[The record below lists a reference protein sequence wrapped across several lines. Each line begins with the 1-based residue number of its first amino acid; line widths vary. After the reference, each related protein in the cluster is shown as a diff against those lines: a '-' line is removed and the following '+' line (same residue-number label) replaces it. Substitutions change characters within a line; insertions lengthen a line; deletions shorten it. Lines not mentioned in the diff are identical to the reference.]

1 MLSPDRSSSTRSA
14 TSRLLS
20 RRTLLLGGA
29 VSLMAGCAS
38 DIRPLSEEAK
48 AKVGSP
54 TPSASATASASSSPA
69 ASQSATATSSASAS
83 ASASANATSSSSSA
97 ARVPVS
103 EDALVEGWQKYPG
116 PLKLTGEYMGEY
128 QPATDSSPAKNV
140 PKPLKTVPHRED
152 PTFQGAYET
161 LRAYY
166 SAQITTLKDGRYADQ
181 AIELTYPADKS
192 AIDEV
197 KAVKELYE
205 QNGWYMDF
213 TCTISMRNTEPRTA
227 LKNGDGYVEIMMDA
241 KYSATAIHQ
250 PDGSERKIPAIT
262 QVAIPHVML
271 YTEGKWWRIGNDY
284 LNERLNGGKGS
295 SDSSDSS
302 SSGGSGSA
310 GSSGSSGR
318 GSTKV

>member
-1 MLSPDRSSSTRSA
+1 
-14 TSRLLS
+14 
-20 RRTLLLGGA
+20 
-29 VSLMAGCAS
+29 
-38 DIRPLSEEAK
+38 
-48 AKVGSP
+48 
-54 TPSASATASASSSPA
+54 
-69 ASQSATATSSASAS
+69 
-83 ASASANATSSSSSA
+83 
-97 ARVPVS
+97 
-103 EDALVEGWQKYPG
+103 
-116 PLKLTGEYMGEY
+116 MGEY

-140 PKPLKTVPHRED
+140 PKPLKTVPHREE

-166 SAQITTLKDGRYADQ
+166 SAQITALKDGRYADQ

-213 TCTISMRNTEPRTA
+213 TCSISMRNTEPRTA
-227 LKNGDGYVEIMMDA
+227 LKNGDGYVEIMIDA

-284 LNERLNGGKGS
+284 LNGGKGS
-295 SDSSDSS
+295 SDSS
-302 SSGGSGSA
+302 SSGAVSYTHLTLP
-310 GSSGSSGR
+310 
-318 GSTKV
+318 TKRIGEN

>member
-1 MLSPDRSSSTRSA
+1 MLSPTRSSSTRSVA
-14 TSRLLS
+14 SRLVS
-20 RRTLLLGGA
+20 RRALLLGGVA
-29 VSLMAGCAS
+29 TLMAGCAS

-48 AKVGSP
+48 AKIGSP
-54 TPSASATASASSSPA
+54 TPSASATASASSSPS
-69 ASQSATATSSASAS
+69 ASPSASATASAGAK
-83 ASASANATSSSSSA
+83 SSSSSA

-103 EDALVEGWQKYPG
+103 EDALVEGWKKYPG

-128 QPATDSSPAKNV
+128 QPATASSPAKNV
-140 PKPLKTVPHRED
+140 PKPLKTVPHREE

-181 AIELTYPADKS
+181 AIELTYPGDKR

-205 QNGWYMDF
+205 KNGWYMEF
-213 TCTISMRNTEPRTA
+213 TCSISMQNTEPRTA
-227 LKNGDGYVEIMMDA
+227 LKNGEGYVEIMMDSQ
-241 KYSATAIHQ
+241 YSSTAVHM
-250 PDGSERKIPAIT
+250 PDGTERKVPEIT
-262 QVAIPHVML
+262 QVSIPHVML
-271 YTEGKWWRIGNDY
+271 YTEGKWWRISNSY
-284 LNERLNGGKGS
+284 AEERLNDGKGS
-295 SDSSDSS
+295 SA
-302 SSGGSGSA
+302 SSGSAGSSSA

>member
-1 MLSPDRSSSTRSA
+1 MLSPSSSTRSTA
-14 TSRLLS
+14 SRLMS
-20 RRTLLLGGA
+20 RRALLLGGA
-29 VSLMAGCAS
+29 ATLMAGCAS

-48 AKVGSP
+48 AKIGSP
-54 TPSASATASASSSPA
+54 TPSASASASASSSP
-69 ASQSATATSSASAS
+69 SATATSSATAS
-83 ASASANATSSSSSA
+83 ASAKSSSSSA

-103 EDALVEGWQKYPG
+103 EDALVEGWEKYPG

-140 PKPLKTVPHRED
+140 PKPLKDVPHREE

-166 SAQITTLKDGRYADQ
+166 SAQIAALKDGRYADQ
-181 AIELTYPADKS
+181 AIELTYPADKN

-205 QNGWYMDF
+205 KNGWYMEF
-213 TCTISMRNTEPRTA
+213 TCSISMRNTEPDSA
-227 LKNGDGYVEIMMDA
+227 VKDGDGYVEILVDSQ
-241 KYSATAIHQ
+241 YSATAIHQ
-250 PDGSERKIPAIT
+250 PDGTERKVPAIT
-262 QVAIPHVML
+262 QVSVSHIML
-271 YTEGKWWRIGNDY
+271 YTEGKWWRISTGY
-284 LNERLNGGKGS
+284 LDERFAGGKGS
-295 SDSSDSS
+295 SGSSGSGSS

-310 GSSGSSGR
+310 GSSGSSSSGR

>member
-1 MLSPDRSSSTRSA
+1 MLSPTRSSSTRSVA
-14 TSRLLS
+14 SRLVS

-29 VSLMAGCAS
+29 VSLLAGCAS

-48 AKVGSP
+48 AKIGSP
-54 TPSASATASASSSPA
+54 APSASATASSSASSSP
-69 ASQSATATSSASAS
+69 SATAASSASAS
-83 ASASANATSSSSSA
+83 ASAKSSSSSA

-103 EDALVEGWQKYPG
+103 EDALVEGWKKYPG

-140 PKPLKTVPHRED
+140 PKPLKAVPHREE

-181 AIELTYPADKS
+181 TIELTYPGDKR

-205 QNGWYMDF
+205 KNGWYMEF
-213 TCTISMRNTEPRTA
+213 TCSIVMQNTEPRTA
-227 LKNGDGYVEIMMDA
+227 LKNGEGYVEIMMDSQ
-241 KYSATAIHQ
+241 YSSTAVHM
-250 PDGSERKIPAIT
+250 PDGTERKVPEIT
-262 QVAIPHVML
+262 QVSIPHVML
-271 YTEGKWWRIGNDY
+271 YTEGKWWRISNDY
-284 LNERLNGGKGS
+284 AEARLAGGNG
-295 SDSSDSS
+295 SSDSS
-302 SSGGSGSA
+302 SSGGSS
-310 GSSGSSGR
+310 SSGSSGR

>member
-1 MLSPDRSSSTRSA
+1 
-14 TSRLLS
+14 
-20 RRTLLLGGA
+20 
-29 VSLMAGCAS
+29 
-38 DIRPLSEEAK
+38 
-48 AKVGSP
+48 
-54 TPSASATASASSSPA
+54 
-69 ASQSATATSSASAS
+69 
-83 ASASANATSSSSSA
+83 
-97 ARVPVS
+97 
-103 EDALVEGWQKYPG
+103 
-116 PLKLTGEYMGEY
+116 MGEY

-140 PKPLKTVPHRED
+140 PKPLKTVPHREE

-166 SAQITTLKDGRYADQ
+166 SAQITALKDGRYADQ

-213 TCTISMRNTEPRTA
+213 TCSISMRNTEPRTA
-227 LKNGDGYVEIMMDA
+227 LKNGDGYVEIMIDA

-271 YTEGKWWRIGNDY
+271 YTEGKWWRISNDY

-295 SDSSDSS
+295 SDSS
-302 SSGGSGSA
+302 SSG

>member
-1 MLSPDRSSSTRSA
+1 MLSPTRSSSTHSA
-14 TSRLLS
+14 ASRLVS
-20 RRTLLLGGA
+20 RRALLLGGVA
-29 VSLMAGCAS
+29 TLMAGCAS

-48 AKVGSP
+48 AKIGSP
-54 TPSASATASASSSPA
+54 SPSASATASSSASGSASASPSASATASASAKSSP
-69 ASQSATATSSASAS
+69 
-83 ASASANATSSSSSA
+83 SSA

-103 EDALVEGWQKYPG
+103 KDALVEGWEKYPG

-140 PKPLKTVPHRED
+140 PKPLKTVPHREE

-166 SAQITTLKDGRYADQ
+166 SAQITALKDGRYADQ

-205 QNGWYMDF
+205 QNGWYMEF
-213 TCTISMRNTEPRTA
+213 TCSIVMQNTEPRTA
-227 LKNGDGYVEIMMDA
+227 LKNGDGYVEIMVDA

-250 PDGSERKIPAIT
+250 PDGTERKIPAIT

-271 YTEGKWWRIGNDY
+271 YTEGKWWRISNDY

-295 SDSSDSS
+295 SDSS
-302 SSGGSGSA
+302 SSG

>member
-1 MLSPDRSSSTRSA
+1 MLSPSSSPRPSTFRP
-14 TSRLLS
+14 LS
-20 RRTLLLGGA
+20 RRALLLGGA
-29 VSLMAGCAS
+29 AALLTGCAS

-54 TPSASATASASSSPA
+54 SASATASASSSP
-69 ASQSATATSSASAS
+69 SATATSSAT
-83 ASASANATSSSSSA
+83 ASANAKSSSSSA

-103 EDALVEGWQKYPG
+103 EDALVEGWKKYPG

-128 QPATDSSPAKNV
+128 QPATASSPAKNV

-166 SAQITTLKDGRYADQ
+166 SAQITALKDGRYADQ
-181 AIELTYPADKS
+181 AIELTYHADKR

-205 QNGWYMDF
+205 KNGWYMEF
-213 TCTISMRNTEPRTA
+213 TCSIVMQNTEPRTA
-227 LKNGDGYVEIMMDA
+227 LKNGEGYVEIMMDSQ
-241 KYSATAIHQ
+241 YSSTAVHM
-250 PDGSERKIPAIT
+250 PDGTERKVPEIT

-271 YTEGKWWRIGNDY
+271 YTEGKWWRISNDY
-284 LNERLNGGKGS
+284 AEARLAGGNGS
-295 SDSSDSS
+295 SDSSGSS
-302 SSGGSGSA
+302 SSA

>member
-1 MLSPDRSSSTRSA
+1 MLSPSSSTRSA
-14 TSRLLS
+14 VSRLMS
-20 RRTLLLGGA
+20 RRTLLLGGVA
-29 VSLMAGCAS
+29 TLMAGCAS

-48 AKVGSP
+48 AKIGSH
-54 TPSASATASASSSPA
+54 TSSASATASSSASTSASPSASATASASA
-69 ASQSATATSSASAS
+69 K
-83 ASASANATSSSSSA
+83 SSSSGA

-103 EDALVEGWQKYPG
+103 KDALVEGWEKYPG

-140 PKPLKTVPHRED
+140 PKPLKTVPHREE

-166 SAQITTLKDGRYADQ
+166 SAQITALKDGRYADQ

-213 TCTISMRNTEPRTA
+213 TCSISMRNTEPRTA
-227 LKNGDGYVEIMMDA
+227 LKNGDGYVEIMIDA

-284 LNERLNGGKGS
+284 LNGGKGS

>member
-14 TSRLLS
+14 ASRLVS
-20 RRTLLLGGA
+20 RRALLLGGVA
-29 VSLMAGCAS
+29 TLMAGCAS

-48 AKVGSP
+48 AKIGSP
-54 TPSASATASASSSPA
+54 TPSASATASSSASTSASPSA
-69 ASQSATATSSASAS
+69 SATASAS
-83 ASASANATSSSSSA
+83 AKSSSSGA

-103 EDALVEGWQKYPG
+103 EDALVEGWKKYPG

-128 QPATDSSPAKNV
+128 QPATASSPAKNV
-140 PKPLKTVPHRED
+140 PKPLKAVPHREE

-181 AIELTYPADKS
+181 TIELTYHADKR

-205 QNGWYMDF
+205 KNGWYMEF
-213 TCTISMRNTEPRTA
+213 TCSISMRNTEPDSA
-227 LKNGDGYVEIMMDA
+227 VKDGDGYVEILVDSQ
-241 KYSATAIHQ
+241 YSATAIHQ
-250 PDGSERKIPAIT
+250 PDGTERKVPAIT
-262 QVAIPHVML
+262 QVSVSHIML
-271 YTEGKWWRIGNDY
+271 YTEGKWWRISTGY
-284 LNERLNGGKGS
+284 LDERFAGGKGS
-295 SDSSDSS
+295 SGSSGSGSS

-310 GSSGSSGR
+310 GSSGSSSSGR

>member
-54 TPSASATASASSSPA
+54 AP
-69 ASQSATATSSASAS
+69 SASAS
-83 ASASANATSSSSSA
+83 ASASAHATSSSSSA

-128 QPATDSSPAKNV
+128 QPATASSPAKNV
-140 PKPLKTVPHRED
+140 PKPLKSVPHREE

-166 SAQITTLKDGRYADQ
+166 SAQIAALKDGRYADQ

-205 QNGWYMDF
+205 KNGWYMEF
-213 TCTISMRNTEPRTA
+213 TCSISMRNTEPDSA
-227 LKNGDGYVEIMMDA
+227 VKDGDGYVEILVDSQ
-241 KYSATAIHQ
+241 YSATAIHQ
-250 PDGSERKIPAIT
+250 PDGTERKVPAIT
-262 QVAIPHVML
+262 QVSVSHIML

-295 SDSSDSS
+295 SASSG
-302 SSGGSGSA
+302 SGGSSSA
-310 GSSGSSGR
+310 GSSGSSSSGR

>member
-1 MLSPDRSSSTRSA
+1 MLSSARSSSTRSA
-14 TSRLLS
+14 TSRLLT

-48 AKVGSP
+48 AKVVGSP
-54 TPSASATASASSSPA
+54 SPSASATASPSAS
-69 ASQSATATSSASAS
+69 SSASATAISS

-103 EDALVEGWQKYPG
+103 EDALIEGWRKYPG

-128 QPATDSSPAKNV
+128 QPATASSPAKNV
-140 PKPLKTVPHRED
+140 PKPLKTVPHREE

-166 SAQITTLKDGRYADQ
+166 SAQIATLKDGRYADQ
-181 AIELTYPADKS
+181 TIELTYPADKS

-205 QNGWYMDF
+205 KNGWYMDF
-213 TCTISMRNTEPRTA
+213 TCSIVMQNTEPRTA

-241 KYSATAIHQ
+241 EYSATAIHM
-250 PDGSERKIPAIT
+250 PDGTERKVPAIT
-262 QVAIPHVML
+262 QVSVPHVML
-271 YTEGKWWRIGNDY
+271 YTEGKWWRISNDY
-284 LNERLNGGKGS
+284 LNERLNGGK
-295 SDSSDSS
+295 DSSGSS
-302 SSGGSGSA
+302 SSGGSSSA
-310 GSSGSSGR
+310 GSSGSSSSGR

>member
-54 TPSASATASASSSPA
+54 APSASASPSASSSA
-69 ASQSATATSSASAS
+69 SATATSSASAS

-250 PDGSERKIPAIT
+250 PDGTERKIPAIT

>member
-14 TSRLLS
+14 TSRLMS
-20 RRTLLLGGA
+20 RRALLLGGA

-48 AKVGSP
+48 AKIGSP
-54 TPSASATASASSSPA
+54 TPSASASASASSSP
-69 ASQSATATSSASAS
+69 SATATSSATAS
-83 ASASANATSSSSSA
+83 ASAKSSSSSA

-103 EDALVEGWQKYPG
+103 EDALVEGWEKYPG

-140 PKPLKTVPHRED
+140 PKPLKTVPHREE

-166 SAQITTLKDGRYADQ
+166 SAQITALKDGRYADQ

-213 TCTISMRNTEPRTA
+213 TCSISMRNTEPRTA
-227 LKNGDGYVEIMMDA
+227 LKNGDGYVEIMIDA

-284 LNERLNGGKGS
+284 LNGGKGS

>member
-1 MLSPDRSSSTRSA
+1 MLSPSSSTRSA
-14 TSRLLS
+14 VSRLMS

-54 TPSASATASASSSPA
+54 APSASASPSASSSA
-69 ASQSATATSSASAS
+69 SATATSSASAS
-83 ASASANATSSSSSA
+83 ASASAHATSSSSSA

-227 LKNGDGYVEIMMDA
+227 LKNGDGYVEIMVDA

>member
-1 MLSPDRSSSTRSA
+1 MLSPSSSTRSA
-14 TSRLLS
+14 ASRLVS

-54 TPSASATASASSSPA
+54 SPSASATTSASSSPSASQSASATASASA
-69 ASQSATATSSASAS
+69 K
-83 ASASANATSSSSSA
+83 SSSSSA
-97 ARVPVS
+97 ARIPVS
-103 EDALVEGWQKYPG
+103 KDALVEGWEKYPG
-116 PLKLTGEYMGEY
+116 PLKLTSEYMGEY

-140 PKPLKTVPHRED
+140 PKPLKTVPHREE

-166 SAQITTLKDGRYADQ
+166 SAQIATLKDGRYADQ
-181 AIELTYPADKS
+181 TIELTYPADKS

-205 QNGWYMDF
+205 KNGWYMDF
-213 TCTISMRNTEPRTA
+213 TCSIVMQNTEPRTA

-241 KYSATAIHQ
+241 EYSATAIHM
-250 PDGSERKIPAIT
+250 PDGTERKVPAIT
-262 QVAIPHVML
+262 QVSVPHVML
-271 YTEGKWWRIGNDY
+271 YTEGKWWRISNDY

-295 SDSSDSS
+295 SGSSGSGSS
-302 SSGGSGSA
+302 GSGGSGSA
-310 GSSGSSGR
+310 GSGGSSSSGR

>member
-1 MLSPDRSSSTRSA
+1 MLSPSSSTRSA
-14 TSRLLS
+14 VSRLMS
-20 RRTLLLGGA
+20 RRTLLLGGVA
-29 VSLMAGCAS
+29 TLMAGCAS

-48 AKVGSP
+48 AKIGSH
-54 TPSASATASASSSPA
+54 TSSASATASSSASTSASPSASATASASA
-69 ASQSATATSSASAS
+69 K
-83 ASASANATSSSSSA
+83 SSSSGA

-103 EDALVEGWQKYPG
+103 KDALVEGWEKYPG

-128 QPATDSSPAKNV
+128 QPATDSYPAKNV
-140 PKPLKTVPHRED
+140 PKPLKTVPHREE

-166 SAQITTLKDGRYADQ
+166 SAQITALKDGRYADQ

-213 TCTISMRNTEPRTA
+213 TCSISMRNTEPRTA
-227 LKNGDGYVEIMMDA
+227 LKNGDGYVEIMIDA

-284 LNERLNGGKGS
+284 LNGGKGS

>member
-1 MLSPDRSSSTRSA
+1 MLSPSSSARSA
-14 TSRLLS
+14 ASRLMS
-20 RRTLLLGGA
+20 RRALLLGGA
-29 VSLMAGCAS
+29 ATLMAGCAS

-54 TPSASATASASSSPA
+54 TPSASATASASSSPP
-69 ASQSATATSSASAS
+69 ASPSASATASAS
-83 ASASANATSSSSSA
+83 AKSSA

-128 QPATDSSPAKNV
+128 QPATASSPAKNV
-140 PKPLKTVPHRED
+140 PKPLKSVPHREE

-166 SAQITTLKDGRYADQ
+166 SAQIAALKDGRYADQ

-205 QNGWYMDF
+205 KNGWYMEF
-213 TCTISMRNTEPRTA
+213 TCSISMRNTEPDSA
-227 LKNGDGYVEIMMDA
+227 VKDGDGYVEILVDSQ
-241 KYSATAIHQ
+241 YSATAIHQ
-250 PDGSERKIPAIT
+250 PDGTERKIPAIT

-295 SDSSDSS
+295 SGSS
-302 SSGGSGSA
+302 SSGSSGSGSSGSA
-310 GSSGSSGR
+310 GSSGSSSSGR

>member
-1 MLSPDRSSSTRSA
+1 MLSPSSSTRSA
-14 TSRLLS
+14 ASRLMS
-20 RRTLLLGGA
+20 RRALLLGGA

-83 ASASANATSSSSSA
+83 ASAKSSSSSA

-103 EDALVEGWQKYPG
+103 KDALVEGWEKYPG

-140 PKPLKTVPHRED
+140 PKPLKTVPHREE

-166 SAQITTLKDGRYADQ
+166 SAQITALKDGHYADQ
-181 AIELTYPADKS
+181 AIELTYPADKG

-213 TCTISMRNTEPRTA
+213 TCSISMRNTEPRTA

-250 PDGSERKIPAIT
+250 PDGTERKIPAIT

-295 SDSSDSS
+295 SASSG
-302 SSGGSGSA
+302 SGGSSSA
-310 GSSGSSGR
+310 GSSGSSSSGR

>member
-1 MLSPDRSSSTRSA
+1 MFSPSSSTRSVA
-14 TSRLLS
+14 SRLVS

-29 VSLMAGCAS
+29 VSLLAGCAS

-48 AKVGSP
+48 AKIGSP
-54 TPSASATASASSSPA
+54 ISSASTSASPSASSSP
-69 ASQSATATSSASAS
+69 SATAASSASAS
-83 ASASANATSSSSSA
+83 ASAKSSSSSA

-103 EDALVEGWQKYPG
+103 EDALVEGWKKYPG

-128 QPATDSSPAKNV
+128 QPATASSPAKNV
-140 PKPLKTVPHRED
+140 PKPLKTVPHREE

-166 SAQITTLKDGRYADQ
+166 SAQIATLKDGRYADQ
-181 AIELTYPADKS
+181 TIDLTYPADKR
-192 AIDEV
+192 AIDEI
-197 KAVKELYE
+197 KAIKELYE
-205 QNGWYMDF
+205 KNGWYMEF
-213 TCTISMRNTEPRTA
+213 TCSIVMQNAEPDSA
-227 LKNGDGYVEIMMDA
+227 LKNGDGYVEIVMDA
-241 KYSATAIHQ
+241 EYSATAIHQ
-250 PDGSERKIPAIT
+250 PDGTERKVPAIT
-262 QVAIPHVML
+262 QVSVSHVML

-295 SDSSDSS
+295 SGSS
-302 SSGGSGSA
+302 SSG

>member
-1 MLSPDRSSSTRSA
+1 MLSPSSSTRSA
-14 TSRLLS
+14 ASRLVS
-20 RRTLLLGGA
+20 RRALLLGGVA
-29 VSLMAGCAS
+29 TLMAGCAS

-48 AKVGSP
+48 AKIGSP
-54 TPSASATASASSSPA
+54 APSASATASSSASSSASASPSASATASASA
-69 ASQSATATSSASAS
+69 K
-83 ASASANATSSSSSA
+83 SSSSSA

-103 EDALVEGWQKYPG
+103 EDALVEGWEKYPG

-128 QPATDSSPAKNV
+128 QPATASSPAKNV
-140 PKPLKTVPHRED
+140 PKPLKTVPHREE

-166 SAQITTLKDGRYADQ
+166 SAQITALKDGRYADQ

-205 QNGWYMDF
+205 QNGWYMEF
-213 TCTISMRNTEPRTA
+213 TCSIVMQNTEPRTA
-227 LKNGDGYVEIMMDA
+227 LKNGDGYVEIMVDA

-250 PDGSERKIPAIT
+250 PDGTERKIPAIT

-295 SDSSDSS
+295 SG
-302 SSGGSGSA
+302 SGGSSSA

>member
-14 TSRLLS
+14 VSRLMS
-20 RRTLLLGGA
+20 RRTLLLGGVA
-29 VSLMAGCAS
+29 TLMAGCAS

-48 AKVGSP
+48 AKIGSP
-54 TPSASATASASSSPA
+54 TSSASATASSSASTSASPSASATASASA
-69 ASQSATATSSASAS
+69 K
-83 ASASANATSSSSSA
+83 SSSSGA

-103 EDALVEGWQKYPG
+103 KDALVEGWEKYPG

-140 PKPLKTVPHRED
+140 PKPLKTVPHREE

-181 AIELTYPADKS
+181 TIELTYPADKR

-205 QNGWYMDF
+205 KNGWYMEF
-213 TCTISMRNTEPRTA
+213 TCSIVMQNTEPRTA
-227 LKNGDGYVEIMMDA
+227 LKNGEGYVEIMMDA

-250 PDGSERKIPAIT
+250 PDGTERKIPAIT

-271 YTEGKWWRIGNDY
+271 YTEGKWWRISNGY
-284 LNERLNGGKGS
+284 AEERLNDGK
-295 SDSSDSS
+295 DSSAS
-302 SSGGSGSA
+302 SGSA
-310 GSSGSSGR
+310 GSAGSSSAGSSGSSSSGR

>member
-1 MLSPDRSSSTRSA
+1 MLSPSSSTRSA
-14 TSRLLS
+14 TSRLMS
-20 RRTLLLGGA
+20 RRALLLGGA

-48 AKVGSP
+48 AKIGSP
-54 TPSASATASASSSPA
+54 TSSASATASSSASTSASPSASATASASA
-69 ASQSATATSSASAS
+69 K
-83 ASASANATSSSSSA
+83 SSSSGA

-103 EDALVEGWQKYPG
+103 KDALVEGWEKYPG

-140 PKPLKTVPHRED
+140 PKPLKTVPHREE

-166 SAQITTLKDGRYADQ
+166 SAQITALKDGRYADQ

-213 TCTISMRNTEPRTA
+213 TCSISMRNTEPRTA
-227 LKNGDGYVEIMMDA
+227 LKNGDGYVEIMIDA

-284 LNERLNGGKGS
+284 LNGGKGS

-302 SSGGSGSA
+302 GSGGSSSA
-310 GSSGSSGR
+310 GSSGSSSSGR

>member
-1 MLSPDRSSSTRSA
+1 
-14 TSRLLS
+14 
-20 RRTLLLGGA
+20 
-29 VSLMAGCAS
+29 MAGCAS

-48 AKVGSP
+48 AKVGSR
-54 TPSASATASASSSPA
+54 TPSASATASPSASGSA
-69 ASQSATATSSASAS
+69 SATATSSASA
-83 ASASANATSSSSSA
+83 TSTSNA

-103 EDALVEGWQKYPG
+103 EDALVEGWRKYPG

-140 PKPLKTVPHRED
+140 PKPLKTVPHREE

-166 SAQITTLKDGRYADQ
+166 SAQIATLKDGRYADQ
-181 AIELTYPADKS
+181 TIELTYPADKS
-192 AIDEV
+192 AIDGV

-205 QNGWYMDF
+205 KNGWYMDF
-213 TCTISMRNTEPRTA
+213 TCSIVMQNTEPGTA

-241 KYSATAIHQ
+241 EYSATAIHM
-250 PDGSERKIPAIT
+250 PDGTERKVPAIT
-262 QVAIPHVML
+262 QVSVPHVML
-271 YTEGKWWRIGNDY
+271 YTEGKWWRISNDY

-295 SDSSDSS
+295 SGSS
-302 SSGGSGSA
+302 SSGGSSSA
-310 GSSGSSGR
+310 GSSGSSGSSSSGR

>member
-1 MLSPDRSSSTRSA
+1 MLSPSSSTRSA

-54 TPSASATASASSSPA
+54 APSASASPSASSSA
-69 ASQSATATSSASAS
+69 SATATSSASAS

>member
-1 MLSPDRSSSTRSA
+1 MLSSDRSSSTRSA
-14 TSRLLS
+14 TSRLVS

-54 TPSASATASASSSPA
+54 TPSASASPSASSSA
-69 ASQSATATSSASAS
+69 SATATSSASAS
-83 ASASANATSSSSSA
+83 ASASAHATSSSSSA

-128 QPATDSSPAKNV
+128 QPATASSPAKNV
-140 PKPLKTVPHRED
+140 PKPLKSVPHREE
-152 PTFQGAYET
+152 PTFQGAYD
-161 LRAYY
+161 
-166 SAQITTLKDGRYADQ
+166 SAQIAALKDGRYADQ

-205 QNGWYMDF
+205 KNGWYMEF
-213 TCTISMRNTEPRTA
+213 TCSISMRNTEPDSA
-227 LKNGDGYVEIMMDA
+227 VKDGDGYVEILVDSQ
-241 KYSATAIHQ
+241 YSATAIHQ
-250 PDGSERKIPAIT
+250 PDGTERKVPAIT
-262 QVAIPHVML
+262 QVSVSHIML
-271 YTEGKWWRIGNDY
+271 YTEGKWWRISTGY
-284 LNERLNGGKGS
+284 LDERFAGGKGS
-295 SDSSDSS
+295 SGS
-302 SSGGSGSA
+302 SGSA
-310 GSSGSSGR
+310 GSSGSSSSGR

>member
-14 TSRLLS
+14 TSRLMS
-20 RRTLLLGGA
+20 RRALLLGGA

-54 TPSASATASASSSPA
+54 TPSASASASASSSP
-69 ASQSATATSSASAS
+69 SATATSSASAS
-83 ASASANATSSSSSA
+83 ASAKSSSSSA

-103 EDALVEGWQKYPG
+103 KDALVEGWEKYPG

-140 PKPLKTVPHRED
+140 PKPLKTVPHREE

-166 SAQITTLKDGRYADQ
+166 SAQITALKDGRYADQ

-213 TCTISMRNTEPRTA
+213 TCSISMRNTEPRTA

-250 PDGSERKIPAIT
+250 PDGTERKIPAIT

-284 LNERLNGGKGS
+284 LNGGKGS

>member
-1 MLSPDRSSSTRSA
+1 MLSPDRSSSARSV
-14 TSRLLS
+14 TSRLVS

-54 TPSASATASASSSPA
+54 APSATASPSASSSASAT
-69 ASQSATATSSASAS
+69 TTSSASAS
-83 ASASANATSSSSSA
+83 ASASAHATSNSSSA

-103 EDALVEGWQKYPG
+103 EDALVEGWEKYPG

-140 PKPLKTVPHRED
+140 PKPLKTVPHREE

-166 SAQITTLKDGRYADQ
+166 SAQITALKDGHYADQ

-213 TCTISMRNTEPRTA
+213 TCSIVMQNAEPRTA
-227 LKNGDGYVEIMMDA
+227 LKNGEGYVEIMMDSQ
-241 KYSATAIHQ
+241 YSSTAVHM
-250 PDGSERKIPAIT
+250 PDGTERKVPEIT
-262 QVAIPHVML
+262 QVSIPHVML
-271 YTEGKWWRIGNDY
+271 YTEGKWWRISNDY
-284 LNERLNGGKGS
+284 AEARLAGGNG
-295 SDSSDSS
+295 SSDSS
-302 SSGGSGSA
+302 SSGGSS
-310 GSSGSSGR
+310 SSGSSGR

>member
-14 TSRLLS
+14 TSRLMS
-20 RRTLLLGGA
+20 RRALLLGGA

-48 AKVGSP
+48 AKIGSP
-54 TPSASATASASSSPA
+54 TSSASASASASSSP
-69 ASQSATATSSASAS
+69 SATATSSASAS
-83 ASASANATSSSSSA
+83 ASAKSSSSSA

-103 EDALVEGWQKYPG
+103 KDALVEGWEKYPG

-140 PKPLKTVPHRED
+140 PKPLKTVPHREE

-166 SAQITTLKDGRYADQ
+166 SAQITALKDGRYADQ

-213 TCTISMRNTEPRTA
+213 TCSISMRNTEPRTA
-227 LKNGDGYVEIMMDA
+227 LKNGDGYVEIMIDA

-284 LNERLNGGKGS
+284 LNGGKGS

>member
-1 MLSPDRSSSTRSA
+1 MLSPTRSSSTRSA
-14 TSRLLS
+14 ASRLVS

-29 VSLMAGCAS
+29 VSLLAGCAS

-54 TPSASATASASSSPA
+54 SPSASATASSSASSSASASPSASATASASA
-69 ASQSATATSSASAS
+69 K
-83 ASASANATSSSSSA
+83 SSSSSA

-103 EDALVEGWQKYPG
+103 EDALVEGWKKYPG

-128 QPATDSSPAKNV
+128 QPATASSPAKNV
-140 PKPLKTVPHRED
+140 PKPLKAVPHREE

-181 AIELTYPADKS
+181 TIELTYPGDKR

-205 QNGWYMDF
+205 KNGWYMDF
-213 TCTISMRNTEPRTA
+213 TCSIVMQNTEPRTA
-227 LKNGDGYVEIMMDA
+227 LKNGEGYVEIMMDSQ
-241 KYSATAIHQ
+241 YSSTAVHM
-250 PDGSERKIPAIT
+250 PDGTERKVPEIT
-262 QVAIPHVML
+262 QVSIPHVML
-271 YTEGKWWRIGNDY
+271 YSEGKWWRISNSY
-284 LNERLNGGKGS
+284 AEERLNDGKDSSGSAGS
-295 SDSSDSS
+295 S
-302 SSGGSGSA
+302 SA

>member
-1 MLSPDRSSSTRSA
+1 MLSPSSSTRSA
-14 TSRLLS
+14 VSRLVS

-29 VSLMAGCAS
+29 VSLLAGCAS

-48 AKVGSP
+48 AKIGSP
-54 TPSASATASASSSPA
+54 TSSASATASSSASGSASASPSASATASASA
-69 ASQSATATSSASAS
+69 K
-83 ASASANATSSSSSA
+83 SSSSGA

-103 EDALVEGWQKYPG
+103 KDALVEGWEKYPG

-140 PKPLKTVPHRED
+140 PKPLKTVPHREE

-166 SAQITTLKDGRYADQ
+166 SAQITALKDGRYADQ
-181 AIELTYPADKS
+181 AIELTYHADKR

-205 QNGWYMDF
+205 KNGWYMEF
-213 TCTISMRNTEPRTA
+213 TCSISMQNTEPRTA
-227 LKNGDGYVEIMMDA
+227 LKNGEGYVEIMMDSQ
-241 KYSATAIHQ
+241 YSSTAVHM
-250 PDGSERKIPAIT
+250 PDGTERKVPEIT
-262 QVAIPHVML
+262 QVSIPHVML
-271 YTEGKWWRIGNDY
+271 YTEGKWWRISNSYAEARLAGGN
-284 LNERLNGGKGS
+284 G
-295 SDSSDSS
+295 SSDSS
-302 SSGGSGSA
+302 SSGGSS
-310 GSSGSSGR
+310 SSGSSGR

>member
-54 TPSASATASASSSPA
+54 AP
-69 ASQSATATSSASAS
+69 SASAS
-83 ASASANATSSSSSA
+83 ASASAHATSSSSSA

-128 QPATDSSPAKNV
+128 QPATASSPAKNV
-140 PKPLKTVPHRED
+140 PKPLKSVPHREE

-166 SAQITTLKDGRYADQ
+166 SAQIAALKDGRYADQ

-205 QNGWYMDF
+205 QNGWYMEF
-213 TCTISMRNTEPRTA
+213 TCSISMRNTEPDSA
-227 LKNGDGYVEIMMDA
+227 VKDGDGYVEILVDSQ
-241 KYSATAIHQ
+241 YSATAIHQ
-250 PDGSERKIPAIT
+250 PDGTERKVPAIT
-262 QVAIPHVML
+262 QVSVSHIML

-295 SDSSDSS
+295 SASSG
-302 SSGGSGSA
+302 SGGSSSA
-310 GSSGSSGR
+310 GSSGSSSSGR

>member
-54 TPSASATASASSSPA
+54 APSASATASSSASTSASPSASATASASA
-69 ASQSATATSSASAS
+69 K
-83 ASASANATSSSSSA
+83 SSSSGA

-103 EDALVEGWQKYPG
+103 KDALVEGWEKYPG

-140 PKPLKTVPHRED
+140 PKPLKTVPHREE

-166 SAQITTLKDGRYADQ
+166 SAQITALKDGRYADQ

-213 TCTISMRNTEPRTA
+213 TCSISMRNTEPRTA
-227 LKNGDGYVEIMMDA
+227 LKNGDGYVEIMIDA

-284 LNERLNGGKGS
+284 LNGGKGS